1 MAGHRR
7 YALGAILILT
17 IWPNAFASL
26 LIFAGWALL
35 Q

>member
-7 YALGAILILT
+7 YALAAILILT
-17 IWPNAFASL
+17 IRSNAFAYV